1 MSASP
6 EHGRF
11 AAPAAGGAATGAAS
25 PSAPAPA
32 GAPTLGAVWVN
43 GALVPPGTAVL
54 AADDRGFT
62 LGDGLF
68 ETMRAYGGRVF
79 RLRAHLERL
88 RLSADRL
95 GIPVPP
101 DLEDGVR
108 ETLAASGLDS
118 AAVRLTVSRGPGG
131 DGLTPPE
138 PARPTVVITARPYT
152 PAERWYA
159 AGLRTVFARGRLNEH
174 ALTAGIKRLGYLDQV
189 AAQAEA
195 RAAGADEALF
205 LDTAGHLA
213 EGAASNVFLVVD
225 GALWTPPLSCG
236 VLPGITRGIVLEL
249 AAAAGI
255 PVREEPVP
263 PGALREA
270 DEAFLTSSLRELVPA
285 VAIGANPIGRGRPGP
300 LTLRLLDL
308 YRERVHVEL
317 ESGGV
322 S

>member
-1 MSASP
+1 VRGSY

-11 AAPAAGGAATGAAS
+11 HAAAGAGASAGAEARS
-25 PSAPAPA
+25 SAAQA
-32 GAPTLGAVWVN
+32 GAPAGAVWVN
-43 GALVPPGTAVL
+43 GALVPPGEPVL

-79 RLRAHLERL
+79 RLQAHLERL
-88 RLSADRL
+88 RASADRL

-101 DLEDGVR
+101 DLEDAVR
-108 ETLAASGLDS
+108 ATLAASGLDS

-131 DGLTPPE
+131 EGLALPE
-138 PARPTVVITARPYT
+138 PARPTIVITARPYA
-152 PAERWYA
+152 PAERWYTT
-159 AGLRTVFARGRLNEH
+159 GLRAVFARGRLNEH
-174 ALTAGIKRLGYLDQV
+174 ALTAGMKRLGYLDQV

-195 RAAGADEALF
+195 RAVGADEALF
-205 LDTAGHLA
+205 IDTAGHLA
-213 EGAASNVFLVVD
+213 EGAASNVFLVIN

-236 VLPGITRGIVLEL
+236 VLPGITRGVVIKL

-263 PGALREA
+263 PGALHGA
-270 DEAFLTSSLRELVPA
+270 DEAFLTSSLRELVP
-285 VAIGANPIGRGRPGP
+285 VTAIGDCPIGRGRPGP

-317 ESGGV
+317 ESDGV

>member
-1 MSASP
+1 VRGSA
-6 EHGRF
+6 EHGRSH
-11 AAPAAGGAATGAAS
+11 ASGGGVVPS
-25 PSAPAPA
+25 EGPRPPSAAQA
-32 GAPTLGAVWVN
+32 SAAAGAVWVN
-43 GALVPPGTAVL
+43 GALVPPGEPVL
-54 AADDRGFT
+54 APDDRGFT

-88 RLSADRL
+88 RASADRL

-101 DLEDGVR
+101 DLEDAVR
-108 ETLAASGLDS
+108 ATVAASGLDS
-118 AAVRLTVSRGPGG
+118 AAVRLTVSRGVGG
-131 DGLTPPE
+131 VGLAPPE
-138 PARPTVVITARPYT
+138 PARPTVVITARPYA
-152 PAERWYA
+152 PAERWYSD
-159 AGLRTVFARGRLNEH
+159 GLRTVFARGRLSEH
-174 ALTAGIKRLGYLDQV
+174 ALTAGMKRLGYLDQV

-213 EGAASNVFLVVD
+213 EGAASNVFLVVG

-236 VLPGITRGIVLEL
+236 VLPGITRGVVLEL
-249 AAAAGI
+249 AAASGI

-263 PGALREA
+263 PGALRDA
-270 DEAFLTSSLRELVPA
+270 DEAFLTSSLRALVPV
-285 VAIGANPIGRGRPGP
+285 VAIGGDPIGSGRPGP
-300 LTLRLLDL
+300 LTLRLLHL

>member
-1 MSASP
+1 MKASP
-6 EHGRF
+6 EHGRPL
-11 AAPAAGGAATGAAS
+11 APAGAGAAS

-32 GAPTLGAVWVN
+32 GAPTTGAVWVN
-43 GALVPPGTAVL
+43 GVLVAPGTAVL

-88 RLSADRL
+88 RSSADRL
-95 GIPVPP
+95 GIPIPP
-101 DLEDGVR
+101 DLEDAVR
-108 ETLAASGLDS
+108 ATLAASGLDS
-118 AAVRLTVSRGPGG
+118 AAVRLTVSRGPGE
-131 DGLTPPE
+131 GLAPPE
-138 PARPTVVITARPYT
+138 PARPTVVVTARPYA

-159 AGLRTVFARGRLNEH
+159 AGLRAVFARGRLNEH

-195 RAAGADEALF
+195 RAVGADEALF
-205 LDTAGHLA
+205 LDTEGHLA

-236 VLPGITRGIVLEL
+236 VLPGITRGVVIEL
-249 AAAAGI
+249 ANAAGI
-255 PVREEPVP
+255 LVREEPVP
-263 PGALREA
+263 PDALHAA
-270 DEAFLTSSLRELVPA
+270 DEAFLTSSLRELVPV
-285 VAIGANPIGRGRPGP
+285 VAIGDSPIGRGQPGP
-300 LTLRLLDL
+300 LTLHLLDL
-308 YRERVHVEL
+308 YRGRVHAEL

>member
-1 MSASP
+1 M
-6 EHGRF
+6 
-11 AAPAAGGAATGAAS
+11 GAAS
-25 PSAPAPA
+25 PPVPIRA
-32 GAPTLGAVWVN
+32 GAPTGAVWVN
-43 GALVPPGTAVL
+43 GALVLPGEAVL

-68 ETMRAYGGRVF
+68 ETMRAYDGRVF
-79 RLRAHLERL
+79 RLRTHLERL
-88 RLSADRL
+88 RSSADRL

-101 DLEDGVR
+101 DLEDAVR
-108 ETLAASGLDS
+108 ATLAASGLDS

-131 DGLTPPE
+131 EGLAPPE
-138 PARPTVVITARPYT
+138 PARPTVVIAARPYA
-152 PAERWYA
+152 PVERWYE

-174 ALTAGIKRLGYLDQV
+174 ALTAGMKRLGYLDQV
-189 AAQAEA
+189 MAQAEA

-236 VLPGITRGIVLEL
+236 VLPGITRGVVLEL

-285 VAIGANPIGRGRPGP
+285 VAIGGDPIGRGRPGP